1 MSPFEDM
8 VLKIVHAIPSGH
20 VMSYGQVA
28 LYAGRPNGAREA
40 GAAMRSLGRTPGFPW
55 WRVLNSA
62 GEISIAGNPDAN
74 AVMQRDLLQKEGVAV
89 SDAFRLDMSRYRW
102 HAEEGALRALGM
114 DDWIVKSAL
123 YKYGAKEAPPSLG
136 L

>member
-1 MSPFEDM
+1 MSPFEET
-8 VLKIVHAIPSGH
+8 VLKIVRAIPPGR

-28 LYAGRPNGAREA
+28 LYAARPNGAREA
-40 GAAMRSLGRTPGFPW
+40 GAAMRSLGDTPDFPW

-62 GEISIAGNPDAN
+62 GEISISGNPDAN
-74 AVMQRDLLQKEGVAV
+74 AVMQRDLLQKEGVAFGG
-89 SDAFRLDMSRYRW
+89 SFKLDMDKYRW
-102 HAEEGALRALGM
+102 HAEEDALRALGL

-123 YKYGAKEAPPSLG
+123 YKYRKPESTGSLG

>member
-1 MSPFEDM
+1 MSPFEDT
-8 VLKIVHAIPSGH
+8 VLKIVRAIPPGR

-28 LYAGRPNGAREA
+28 LYAGKVNGAREA
-40 GAAMRSLGRTPGFPW
+40 GNAMRALGKESDFPW

-74 AVMQRDLLQKEGVAV
+74 AVMQRDHLLKEGVAV
-89 SDAFRLDMSRYRW
+89 SDSFRLDMDTYRW
-102 HAEEGALRALGM
+102 RAEESALHALGL
-114 DDWIVKSAL
+114 DDWIVKSAV
-123 YKYGAKEAPPSLG
+123 YKYGPPKGTQSLG